1 MINGA
6 SSINTQST
14 EVQGSKAGK
23 TAANNDLFAS
33 MLAKELSSN
42 AAYMETL
49 TKATS
54 TLTSNGTYDGTYAA
68 ALQNMSIQ
76 EATAQKK
83 AESVAIANVR
93 AALAAGVTA
102 EEEAA
107 EGEEAEAEDGGLA
120 SLFGGKE
127 GMRDALLLMCLMM
140 SAGSMGGD
148 SMNSG
153 MGGSMNSGAGLM
165 ISSLASAMSKVS
177 KK

>member
-6 SSINTQST
+6 SSINTLGTETQSN
-14 EVQGSKAGK
+14 KAGK
-23 TAANNDLFAS
+23 TAGNSDLFAS

-54 TLTSNGTYDGTYAA
+54 TLTANGVYDGTYAA
-68 ALQNMSIQ
+68 ALRNMSIQ
-76 EATAQKK
+76 EAMEQKK
-83 AESVAIANVR
+83 TESMAIANVR

-107 EGEEAEAEDGGLA
+107 EGEEAEDGGLA

-148 SMNSG
+148 NTNSG
-153 MGGSMNSGAGLM
+153 MGGGMNSGASLM